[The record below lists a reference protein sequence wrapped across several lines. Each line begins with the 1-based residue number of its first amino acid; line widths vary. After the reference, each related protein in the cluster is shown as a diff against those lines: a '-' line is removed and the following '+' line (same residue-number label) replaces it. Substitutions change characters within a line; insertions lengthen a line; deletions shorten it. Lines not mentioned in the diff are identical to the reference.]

1 MAHDRVVGFYEDP
14 VDSFSR
20 PVNVAESW
28 AAYHFEVH
36 ARKCAYCH
44 NSYEVYRNRENL
56 CEVGHGLAQQI
67 ARYIYMKPDG
77 EIYSTSEEDKKL
89 VRLELPA
96 GYVEVQ
102 SLVKAVE
109 RSIRHNSRES
119 STGMD
124 RSYHVSPRTDLVST
138 IRSHPIKV
146 EQESTN
152 KRSSQS
158 RDGEIVDW
166 PSTPS
171 HERDLSKR
179 RLSVEYCDVYTS
191 EENLSG
197 VSNKTEA
204 QDLQKGFGAKPKEL
218 SCIDQDSGSPLTC
231 TTDTEDEDK
240 TGTQKATSDMPPYNT
255 GRSANSDHED
265 DVSVTLSD
273 DDSIFSVPS
282 LASSASEMS
291 KGSGYSATQIAIA
304 TKEVLSIFRDDK
316 ILQPLYTTAIYGPIG
331 PRKFGNTFRR
341 LLKSFSEN
349 LKDEAQDRLDFLA
362 ARLVALKVRDIADAI
377 LERYQPGHAPALD
390 ADEGKGQLPL
400 DYDDQD
406 PSDEDAYVD
415 ETIFGD
421 LTNVREFL
429 VQSAAFKLLQTN
441 LQRFVFL
448 RKSSLKVLNKQNNK
462 IYPEER
468 TIQFSEVLDLLCQ
481 PPELRQ
487 TALSDDCIDIL
498 QNNRPLRQLHTYTLS
513 VLGEDCFVTEYSKL
527 LFWSYNVQNKSVEH
541 HLSTQMT
548 TDWTPIV
555 LDIVKYLR
563 NVDTCNPDPK
573 GQTPDRQAETSFFQI
588 LLTEKE
594 SSDRTTVLDLLSG
607 DLALLT
613 LRRPLREAIVS
624 APKCTIELC
633 SMNNTSLLNKIEA
646 FFEDYTM
653 AEWDWWPLT
662 PRVPD
667 IASGDHR
674 LQWKFGGV
682 RLYEIVSSLER
693 NIIQFA
699 MRSLPQHPSQCHCRG
714 VNCPGK
720 ASDTTSQQNPDSI
733 PRLQIVPRLWSI
745 AATLIKSTASRSSG
759 SSASSK
765 ASQRYTPTSSSA
777 VPTSTN
783 NSQTTS
789 ETDTNSLATDNGNS
803 SPQISGQS
811 ATVLAATSPDPS
823 KRVLFAVQGSRW
835 SLEVEQISIT
845 TLLND
850 PMFFRELKTRYR
862 KHRSW
867 IKRLASPFRFR
878 FCRFVKLEKF
888 DTGRVLS
895 QGEDLPDYPGFEN
908 DYEYDPRPG
917 TNPMISPKTIASDD
931 AMAVAWGLEAEHA
944 ISFAFMAVYH
954 LVPLLAAFGFW
965 IYWLMKFPGDWQN
978 AAVPVLTVLALF
990 AVLWVPFGKHLGTS

>member
-1 MAHDRVVGFYEDP
+1 
-14 VDSFSR
+14 
-20 PVNVAESW
+20 
-28 AAYHFEVH
+28 
-36 ARKCAYCH
+36 
-44 NSYEVYRNRENL
+44 
-56 CEVGHGLAQQI
+56 
-67 ARYIYMKPDG
+67 MKPDG

-191 EENLSG
+191 EEKLSD

-218 SCIDQDSGSPLTC
+218 SCIDQDSDSPLTC

-291 KGSGYSATQIAIA
+291 KGSGYSATQIAIT

-390 ADEGKGQLPL
+390 TDEGKGQLPL

-429 VQSAAFKLLQTN
+429 VQSAAFKLLQMN
-441 LQRFVFL
+441 LQRFVFS
-448 RKSSLKVLNKQNNK
+448 KKPSFTVSNKQDYK
-462 IYPEER
+462 IHPEER
-468 TIQFSEVLDLLCQ
+468 TTQF
-481 PPELRQ
+481 
-487 TALSDDCIDIL
+487 
-498 QNNRPLRQLHTYTLS
+498 H
-513 VLGEDCFVTEYSKL
+513 EY
-527 LFWSYNVQNKSVEH
+527 
-541 HLSTQMT
+541 
-548 TDWTPIV
+548 
-555 LDIVKYLR
+555 
-563 NVDTCNPDPK
+563 
-573 GQTPDRQAETSFFQI
+573 
-588 LLTEKE
+588 
-594 SSDRTTVLDLLSG
+594 
-607 DLALLT
+607 
-613 LRRPLREAIVS
+613 
-624 APKCTIELC
+624 
-633 SMNNTSLLNKIEA
+633 
-646 FFEDYTM
+646 
-653 AEWDWWPLT
+653 
-662 PRVPD
+662 
-667 IASGDHR
+667 
-674 LQWKFGGV
+674 
-682 RLYEIVSSLER
+682 
-693 NIIQFA
+693 
-699 MRSLPQHPSQCHCRG
+699 
-714 VNCPGK
+714 
-720 ASDTTSQQNPDSI
+720 
-733 PRLQIVPRLWSI
+733 
-745 AATLIKSTASRSSG
+745 
-759 SSASSK
+759 
-765 ASQRYTPTSSSA
+765 
-777 VPTSTN
+777 
-783 NSQTTS
+783 
-789 ETDTNSLATDNGNS
+789 
-803 SPQISGQS
+803 
-811 ATVLAATSPDPS
+811 
-823 KRVLFAVQGSRW
+823 
-835 SLEVEQISIT
+835 
-845 TLLND
+845 
-850 PMFFRELKTRYR
+850 
-862 KHRSW
+862 
-867 IKRLASPFRFR
+867 
-878 FCRFVKLEKF
+878 
-888 DTGRVLS
+888 
-895 QGEDLPDYPGFEN
+895 
-908 DYEYDPRPG
+908 
-917 TNPMISPKTIASDD
+917 
-931 AMAVAWGLEAEHA
+931 
-944 ISFAFMAVYH
+944 
-954 LVPLLAAFGFW
+954 
-965 IYWLMKFPGDWQN
+965 
-978 AAVPVLTVLALF
+978 
-990 AVLWVPFGKHLGTS
+990 

>member
-1 MAHDRVVGFYEDP
+1 
-14 VDSFSR
+14 
-20 PVNVAESW
+20 
-28 AAYHFEVH
+28 
-36 ARKCAYCH
+36 
-44 NSYEVYRNRENL
+44 
-56 CEVGHGLAQQI
+56 
-67 ARYIYMKPDG
+67 MKPDG

-191 EENLSG
+191 EEKLSD

-218 SCIDQDSGSPLTC
+218 SCIDQDSDSPLTC

-291 KGSGYSATQIAIA
+291 KGSGYSATQIAIT

-390 ADEGKGQLPL
+390 TDEGKGQLPL

-429 VQSAAFKLLQTN
+429 VQSAAFKLLQMN
-441 LQRFVFL
+441 LQRFVFS
-448 RKSSLKVLNKQNNK
+448 KKPSFTVSNKQDYK
-462 IYPEER
+462 IHPEER
-468 TIQFSEVLDLLCQ
+468 TTQFHEVLDRLSQ
-481 PPELRQ
+481 PSRLRQ
-487 TALSDDCIDIL
+487 TALDDDCIDIL
-498 QNNRPLRQLHTYTLS
+498 QHNHALRQLHTYTLS
-513 VLGEDCFVTEYSKL
+513 VLGEGCFVTEYSEL
-527 LFWSYNVQNKSVEH
+527 LSWGYNAQNKSIEH
-541 HLSTQMT
+541 RLSTQMT
-548 TDWTPIV
+548 TDWTCIV
-555 LDIVKYLR
+555 LDIVKYLQ
-563 NVDTCNPDPK
+563 NVDTCNSDPK
-573 GQTPDRQAETSFFQI
+573 GQTSDRQADTTFFQV
-588 LLTEKE
+588 LLTKKVN
-594 SSDRTTVLDLLSG
+594 SDCTTVLDLLSG
-607 DLALLT
+607 DLTLLI
-613 LRRPLREAIVS
+613 LRRPLREAIAS
-624 APKCTIELC
+624 APKITIELS
-633 SMNNTSLLNKIEA
+633 SMNNTSLLNKA
-646 FFEDYTM
+646 KALFQDYTM

-662 PRVPD
+662 PRIPD
-667 IASGDHR
+667 
-674 LQWKFGGV
+674 
-682 RLYEIVSSLER
+682 
-693 NIIQFA
+693 
-699 MRSLPQHPSQCHCRG
+699 
-714 VNCPGK
+714 
-720 ASDTTSQQNPDSI
+720 
-733 PRLQIVPRLWSI
+733 I
-745 AATLIKSTASRSSG
+745 AATLTRSTASRSS
-759 SSASSK
+759 SSSVSSK
-765 ASQRYTPTSSSA
+765 ASQRYTPTNSSA
-777 VPTSTN
+777 
-783 NSQTTS
+783 
-789 ETDTNSLATDNGNS
+789 
-803 SPQISGQS
+803 
-811 ATVLAATSPDPS
+811 
-823 KRVLFAVQGSRW
+823 
-835 SLEVEQISIT
+835 
-845 TLLND
+845 
-850 PMFFRELKTRYR
+850 
-862 KHRSW
+862 
-867 IKRLASPFRFR
+867 
-878 FCRFVKLEKF
+878 LEKF

-917 TNPMISPKTIASDD
+917 TNPMISPKTFAVCLKVCDMNCRWSWLNPWHDCVSLPCRSYRLRCIPKKKSEFDIQSDD